1 MYVAK
6 IGKLYFKEANLLR
19 TTFTL
24 TSNINN
30 AMFINKVT
38 YSDFERRYQ
47 LREQGF
53 KFYKVSESEVSDI
66 DTASK

>member
-6 IGKLYFKEANLLR
+6 LGKLYFKEANLLR

-30 AMFINKVT
+30 AMFIYKVT

-47 LREQGF
+47 LRKQGF
-53 KFYKVSESEVSDI
+53 EFYKISENEVSDI
-66 DTASK
+66 DTTSK